1 MQSSRI
7 GGHRIAC
14 VAWLP
19 GDPTAGT
26 RSSEWFRSA
35 PTLGGT
41 LMVSARSQ
49 RIGSYRLGFLHG
61 GTTLEWLTTTD
72 GREVVVAQEPE
83 ATRVMRLLNL
93 VVYTIRSRAASPER
107 VSGWSMEV
115 SDTSPQRRVV
125 SLLDL
130 RRLLPS
136 PEATPNSP
144 CDDTAPTAAARPNNA
159 RPNLTVLIILV

>member
-1 MQSSRI
+1 
-7 GGHRIAC
+7 
-14 VAWLP
+14 
-19 GDPTAGT
+19 
-26 RSSEWFRSA
+26 
-35 PTLGGT
+35 
-41 LMVSARSQ
+41 MVSARSQ

-136 PEATPNSP
+136 PEATPSFAAIFTRWGTEFAFIFRIMLP
-144 CDDTAPTAAARPNNA
+144 RCAFTVISLMHRSAPICLFKRPPMTSDMTSRSRVVSDA
-159 RPNLTVLIILV
+159 